1 MLRCPKCSRTY
12 ETDAQKFCTHDGG
25 RLVPVEDTP
34 VDFDPN
40 ATVHGNFARFKEMG
54 AMPKPPATP
63 PAPPALSSP
72 PSPVPTPVTP
82 PVADLNKTVMG
93 EPYVIQNPDAPTVA
107 DLVSASQDLPGV
119 PAENDDF
126 ETQLSMRQE
135 DLAPPPPAP
144 APPIP
149 GPADEVWLD
158 PPELEPASNFRDEQS
173 FATIMAQPN
182 IVSPEPP
189 TEIPPLPSPDL
200 PVTSESVAPVGGPSA
215 NAYASAAQAAK
226 LEAMIQ
232 SAPPRKNRR
241 LGLIFAAVTL
251 VLFLFLVAAGVGG
264 YLYWASLQ
272 KNQNANQSNSN
283 ANTDQTA
290 NTNTGNNTNVN
301 SPGNTNTAPPT
312 PPADLETFVN
322 SRASLEGPLAEHYA
336 DFSFKYPKSWTLAPV
351 TPTSSNFADVALRTG
366 TNPAAESFAVG
377 WYESKGTVAD
387 DRAAFDRMIDEKS
400 AKFALGIFD
409 YRKVSSG
416 ETTINSRDGYEFR
429 FQGKMKAV
437 GSPDIWGRMV
447 FLPPGAFGETNGV
460 TLIMY
465 ATSLSSSVRSVD
477 DLGVKGELPV
487 ILNSFKLGQ

>member
-25 RLVPVEDTP
+25 RLMPVEETP

-40 ATVHGNFARFKEMG
+40 ATVHGNFAQFKEMG
-54 AMPKPPATP
+54 AMPKPPVAPPVVPSPPT
-63 PAPPALSSP
+63 PAPAAP
-72 PSPVPTPVTP
+72 PVP
-82 PVADLNKTVMG
+82 DLNKTVMG
-93 EPYVIQNPDAPTVA
+93 EPYVVQNPDAPTVA
-107 DLVSASQDLPGV
+107 DLVSASQDLLGMPE
-119 PAENDDF
+119 ENDDF
-126 ETQLSMRQE
+126 ETRLSMRQA
-135 DLAPPPPAP
+135 DIAPPPPAP
-144 APPIP
+144 PVPPVPIP
-149 GPADEVWLD
+149 GPADEVWLE
-158 PPELEPASNFRDEQS
+158 PPVADTPASFRDEQS

-189 TEIPPLPSPDL
+189 PAPAPPPLPDL
-200 PVTSESVAPVGGPSA
+200 PVTAESVAPAGGPSA
-215 NAYASAAQAAK
+215 SAYASAAQAAK
-226 LEAMIQ
+226 LEAMIHA
-232 SAPPRKNRR
+232 APPRKNRR

-251 VLFLFLVAAGVGG
+251 VLFLFLVAVGVGG

-272 KNQNANQSNSN
+272 QNQNVNQSNSN
-283 ANTDQTA
+283 ANGNQAA
-290 NTNTGNNTNVN
+290 NTNNGNSANVN
-301 SPGNTNTAPPT
+301 TPANANTTPPT

-322 SRASLEGPLAEHYA
+322 SRASLDGPLAEHYA
-336 DFSFKYPKSWTLAPV
+336 DFSFKYPKAWTLAPV
-351 TPTSSNFADVALRTG
+351 TPNSSNFADVALRTG

-387 DRAAFDRMIDEKS
+387 DRAAFDRMIDEKGT
-400 AKFALGIFD
+400 KFALGIFD
-409 YRKVSSG
+409 YKKVSSG
-416 ETTINSRDGYEFR
+416 ETTINSRGGYEFR
-429 FQGKMKAV
+429 FQGKLKAV

-487 ILNSFKLGQ
+487 ILNSFRLGQ

>member
-25 RLVPVEDTP
+25 RLVPVEETP

-40 ATVHGNFARFKEMG
+40 ATVHGNFAQFKEMG
-54 AMPKPPATP
+54 AMPKPPAVAPASPSDLP
-63 PAPPALSSP
+63 PPTS
-72 PSPVPTPVTP
+72 TPVAP
-82 PVADLNKTVMG
+82 SVPDLNKTVMG
-93 EPYVIQNPDAPTVA
+93 EPYVIQDPDAPTVA
-107 DLVSASQDLPGV
+107 DLVSASSDLSGSPE
-119 PAENDDF
+119 ENDDF

-135 DLAPPPPAP
+135 DIAPPPSAP
-144 APPIP
+144 VVPIP

-158 PPELEPASNFRDEQS
+158 PPVNDTPQSFRDEQS

-182 IVSPEPP
+182 IVTPDFTPTPP
-189 TEIPPLPSPDL
+189 PSPDL
-200 PVTSESVAPVGGPSA
+200 LITAESVAPAGGPSA

-226 LEAMIQ
+226 LEALVHA
-232 SAPPRKNRR
+232 APPRKNRR

-251 VLFLFLVAAGVGG
+251 VLILFLAAMGVGG
-264 YLYWASLQ
+264 YLYWASQQ
-272 KNQNANQSNSN
+272 KDQNANQANTNPNSNQTVNTNNGNSTN
-283 ANTDQTA
+283 ANTPA
-290 NTNTGNNTNVN
+290 NTNT
-301 SPGNTNTAPPT
+301 SPQT

-336 DFSFKYPKSWTLAPV
+336 DFSFKYPQAWTLAPV
-351 TPTSSNFADVALRTG
+351 TPNSANFADVALKTG
-366 TNPAAESFAVG
+366 SNPAAESFAVG

-387 DRAAFDRMIDEKS
+387 DRAAFDRMIDEKG

-409 YRKVSSG
+409 YQKVSSG
-416 ETTINSRDGYEFR
+416 ETTINSRGGYEFR
-429 FQGKMKAV
+429 FQGKLKAV

-447 FLPPGAFGETNGV
+447 FLPPGAFGESNGV